1 MKNGS
6 EWDLMKSETFSQ
18 VFELTHLRVFHYLY
32 GFTGRSL
39 NDVEDLLA
47 ETFTRAWQCRG
58 QFHGDENTVL
68 FWLLRIARNQVFDTY
83 RRKKARG
90 NQTSFEA
97 EDAESIPDY
106 SPGPESVFLEVE
118 KRKAV
123 WQLLQKLS
131 DEVREI
137 FILRYFLDWP
147 IKQISSFT
155 GKGETTISMTIHRA
169 LKRLQEDVTRMN
181 LIQERRH

>member
-6 EWDLMKSETFSQ
+6 EWSLMKSETFSQ
-18 VFELTHLRVFHYLY
+18 VFDLTHLRVFHYLY
-32 GFTGRSL
+32 GFTGSSL
-39 NDVEDLLA
+39 SDIEDLLA

-68 FWLLRIARNQVFDTY
+68 FWLLRIARNQVFDAY

-90 NQTSFEA
+90 DQNSLEA
-97 EDAESIPDY
+97 EDAETIPDF
-106 SPGPESVFLEVE
+106 SPGPENAYLEVE

-123 WQLLQKLS
+123 WQLLQNLS

-147 IKQISSFT
+147 IKQISAFT
-155 GKGETTISMTIHRA
+155 GKGETAVSMTINRA
-169 LKRLQEDVTRMN
+169 LKRLQEDVTRIDW
-181 LIQERRH
+181 IQERR

>member
-1 MKNGS
+1 MKNRS
-6 EWDLMKSETFSQ
+6 EWDLMNSETFSQ
-18 VFELTHLRVFHYLY
+18 VFDMTHLQIFHYLY
-32 GFTGRSL
+32 GFTGSSL

-47 ETFTRAWQCRG
+47 ETFIRAWQYRG

-68 FWLLRIARNQVFDTY
+68 FWLLRIARNQVFDAY

-90 NQTSFEA
+90 NPTSLEV
-97 EDAESIPDY
+97 EDAETITDF
-106 SPGPESVFLEVE
+106 SPGPENAYLEVE

-123 WQLLQKLS
+123 WQLLQNLS

-147 IKQISSFT
+147 IKQIASFT
-155 GKGETTISMTIHRA
+155 GKGETAISMTIHRA
-169 LKRLQEDVTRMN
+169 LKRLQEDVTRIDW
-181 LIQERRH
+181 IQERR